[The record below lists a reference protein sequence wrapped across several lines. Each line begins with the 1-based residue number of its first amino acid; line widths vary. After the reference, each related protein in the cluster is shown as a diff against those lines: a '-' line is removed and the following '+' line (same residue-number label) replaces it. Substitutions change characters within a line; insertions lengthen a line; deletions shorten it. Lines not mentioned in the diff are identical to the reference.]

1 MQTQKAWL
9 ERNRNTDIDLSL
21 KEFRGALL
29 RYGKGEAFVA
39 TALEAAGFIAPAEG
53 SENMLLSAYLG
64 QQEAMMEGEQDGE
77 TEEKAADA
85 ENNSANAE
93 DVKYSL
99 MEDNITNE
107 DVNNLRSIG
116 RKSINEFT
124 SDDIQATQKWAKKFY
139 KELGTKSPYFRA
151 WFGDWRENDTATK
164 IEFVPV
170 NSDFVEITNIPRETY
185 VNDDTK

>member
-1 MQTQKAWL
+1 MYISSFLADRIPFFVPRILMQTQKAWL
-9 ERNRNTDIDLSL
+9 ERKRNADIDLSL

-64 QQEAMMEGEQDGE
+64 QQEAMMEGEQEGE

-93 DVKYSL
+93 DVKY
-99 MEDNITNE
+99 
-107 DVNNLRSIG
+107 NL
-116 RKSINEFT
+116 
-124 SDDIQATQKWAKKFY
+124 Q
-139 KELGTKSPYFRA
+139 
-151 WFGDWRENDTATK
+151 NDLNYSYDALIK
-164 IEFVPV
+164 
-170 NSDFVEITNIPRETY
+170 
-185 VNDDTK
+185 